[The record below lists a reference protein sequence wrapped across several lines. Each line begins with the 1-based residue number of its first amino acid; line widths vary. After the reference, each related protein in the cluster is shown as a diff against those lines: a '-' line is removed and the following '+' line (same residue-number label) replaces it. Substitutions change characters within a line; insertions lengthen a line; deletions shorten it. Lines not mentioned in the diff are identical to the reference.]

1 MWFLVVAML
10 VILLLAGVVVL
21 YVAFP
26 HRGEDVPHVP
36 WLGRVLRKGVDNAPT
51 LHNTGDPEPE
61 LDSSS
66 SPTLD
71 LTDLGRGRAED
82 GSGGPSGDRR
92 GA

>member
-10 VILLLAGVVVL
+10 VILVLAGLVVL

-26 HRGEDVPHVP
+26 HRGEAVPHVP

-61 LDSSS
+61 SGSS

-71 LTDLGRGRAED
+71 LTELGRAED
-82 GSGGPSGDRR
+82 RSGDHAPDHR